1 MISKRTLAFLSA
13 LAKNNNREWFE
24 RHKDEFHAHH
34 EEFVAFGNEIAGEI
48 ARFDPAVKRHL
59 LDPKTVK
66 VFRIYRDARFSHD
79 KRPYKTNFGLVI
91 TPGGMERGA
100 GVYYLHIEP
109 GNSFVGGGL
118 YRPSAAVLSRVRKH
132 IASDHKKLRAIIA
145 AKAFKSVFGSLS
157 EGDTLKTAP
166 RGISPDHPAIDL
178 LRLKSFTAITGLR
191 NADVTSP
198 GLAKTVITVFK
209 AIKPLNDFLSQSV

>member
-1 MISKRTLAFLSA
+1 MISKNTLTFLSS
-13 LAKNNNREWFE
+13 LAQHNNREWFE
-24 RHKDEFHAHH
+24 SHKDEFRALH

-48 ARFDPAVKRHL
+48 ARFDPAVRQHL

-109 GNSFVGGGL
+109 GGSFVGGGL
-118 YRPSAAVLSRVRKH
+118 YRPSAAVLNRVRKR
-132 IASDHKKLRAIIA
+132 IASDHKKLRAILR
-145 AKAFKSVFGSLS
+145 AKTFKSVFGALS
-157 EGDTLKTAP
+157 EGDMLKTAP
-166 RGISPDHPAIDL
+166 RGISPEHPAIDL
-178 LRLKSFTAITGLR
+178 LKLKSFTAITGLR

-198 GLAKTVITVFK
+198 GLAKQVITVFK
-209 AIKPLNDFLSQSV
+209 AIKPLNDFLSHGA